1 MLAPHFN
8 RGPVFNWPSWSGV
21 MRDEYAK
28 QSAPKPPRCVGW
40 ARPMR
45 LARRTSRFGRLPVLY
60 TFQCREYPG
69 LILDLQRKSAS
80 FILSL
85 PQVLYDT
92 LPLNR

>member
-60 TFQCREYPG
+60 TFQCRECSEWHTEEGDTTVPRS
-69 LILDLQRKSAS
+69 DLGFAA
-80 FILSL
+80 
-85 PQVLYDT
+85 
-92 LPLNR
+92 